1 MRRETRSLRPP
12 IFQDH
17 PLSGPDNGRDRL
29 FKAQSG
35 LGWLGEKRDQPN
47 ESSGDLAVTSQ
58 IQDQGAKWA
67 NLSAEELVF
76 HVSIG
81 FSALRPCVERSFFR
95 ANEERQGP
103 ILRATEKYS
112 AAGRRGRLQSRQ

>member
-1 MRRETRSLRPP
+1 MRRETGSLRPP
-12 IFQDH
+12 IFLEGS
-17 PLSGPDNGRDRL
+17 LSGGDNRRDRL
-29 FKAQSG
+29 FQAQSG
-35 LGWLGEKRDQPN
+35 LSWPGEKRDQPN

-81 FSALRPCVERSFFR
+81 YSVLRPYAERSFFR
-95 ANEERQGP
+95 ANEERQAP

-112 AAGRRGRLQSRQ
+112 AAGGEGDYNRQC

>member
-47 ESSGDLAVTSQ
+47 ESSGDLAATSQ

-67 NLSAEELVF
+67 NLSVEELVF

-81 FSALRPCVERSFFR
+81 YSVLRPYAERSSFPGQRRTASADLESDREIFSSR
-95 ANEERQGP
+95 PERE
-103 ILRATEKYS
+103 ITI
-112 AAGRRGRLQSRQ
+112 